1 MAAGKERTLQR
12 RSSWVSECAG
22 REAPIVVR
30 TSHKT
35 SAVRT
40 CTCTY
45 SVATSGPTE
54 CECRHA
60 VRVLAPRASV

>member
-1 MAAGKERTLQR
+1 MAAGRERTLQR

-40 CTCTY
+40 CTY
-45 SVATSGPTE
+45 SVATSGPIE